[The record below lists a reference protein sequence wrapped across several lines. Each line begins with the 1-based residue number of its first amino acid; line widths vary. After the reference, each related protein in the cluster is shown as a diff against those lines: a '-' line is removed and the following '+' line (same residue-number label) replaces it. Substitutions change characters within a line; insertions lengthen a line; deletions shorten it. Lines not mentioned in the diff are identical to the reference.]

1 VRPRRRRPMID
12 LLGIVISIACFAFVF
27 VLIYV
32 FDRV

>member
-1 VRPRRRRPMID
+1 MID